1 MWPNPQF
8 PADLVKF
15 TEEILNGKRH
25 FLCSAILNSSA
36 SPYLNGLHTL
46 LIKCLYMIDCLI
58 SVEDLYVFHNILL
71 WTLLRIVIC
80 MHKDLLLSQPHSA
93 LDYFFPWFHQW
104 SGTLTDRLSGA
115 YDELKH
121 LRNQAPNYSISWD

>member
-8 PADLVKF
+8 PADFVKF
-15 TEEILNGKRH
+15 TAEILNGKLH
-25 FLCSAILNSSA
+25 FLCSAILNLSA

-46 LIKCLYMIDCLI
+46 LIQCLYMIDCLI

-80 MHKDLLLSQPHSA
+80 MHKDLLLPQPHSVLA
-93 LDYFFPWFHQW
+93 YFFPWFQQW
-104 SGTLTDRLSGA
+104 SGTLTDKLSGA
-115 YDELKH
+115 YDQLK
-121 LRNQAPNYSISWD
+121 LFEKSSA